1 MDADVAVEPATTD
14 DLDALLALW
23 TALVESQR
31 GFGSHLAAEGN
42 QGAARDVLA
51 QHVAADRV
59 LVARGTRVDTEPDA
73 TGGLHGF
80 VSFYVET
87 GLYEQTETRGV
98 VENLYVIP
106 AAREQG
112 IGSAL
117 LAAAESRLAERGAE
131 VLALSVLAD
140 NRAART
146 FYGNRDYDEHRITLE
161 RALDSEND

>member
-1 MDADVAVEPATTD
+1 MDADVAVEPATTG

-31 GFGSHLAAEGN
+31 GFGSHLTVEGN
-42 QGAARDVLA
+42 QSPARDVLA
-51 QHVAADRV
+51 QHVAGDRV
-59 LVARGTRVDTEPDA
+59 LVARSTATSGEPDA
-73 TGGLHGF
+73 PAGILGF

-87 GLYEQTETRGV
+87 GLYEQTDTRGV

-117 LAAAESRLAERGAE
+117 LAAAETRLAERGAE
-131 VLALSVLAD
+131 VVALSVLAQ
-140 NRAART
+140 NQAARA
-146 FYGNRDYDEHRITLE
+146 FYRNRDYDEHRITFE
-161 RALDSEND
+161 RTPDDEED